1 MVYELLEKGQANALP
16 ARELAWRIGCS
27 VRDLSAIIQN
37 ERRQGLPICATPNAH
52 RPGYFIAETP
62 EELDYYCR
70 SLKARAIAIFQTRK
84 PLVKLLK
91 EIQENE
97 NIET

>member
-37 ERRQGLPICATPNAH
+37 ERRQGLPICATSNAVH
-52 RPGYFIAETP
+52 PGYFIAETP
-62 EELDYYCR
+62 EELDHYCKA
-70 SLKARAIAIFQTRK
+70 LKQRAIAIFQTRK

-91 EIQENE
+91 ELQKDEND
-97 NIET
+97 ET